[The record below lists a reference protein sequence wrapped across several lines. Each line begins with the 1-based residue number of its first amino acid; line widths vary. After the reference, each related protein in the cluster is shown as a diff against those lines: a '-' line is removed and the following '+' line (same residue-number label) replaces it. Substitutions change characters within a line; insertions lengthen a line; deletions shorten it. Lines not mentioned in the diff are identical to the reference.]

1 MYYNTVMKTS
11 TNYPPRSIR
20 RTAELEELLRSALA
34 LTPSLLARERGWFA
48 QLIVIVL
55 RFYVSKGAK

>member
-1 MYYNTVMKTS
+1 MKNPS

-20 RTAELEELLRSALA
+20 RTPELEDLLRAAIA
-34 LTPSLLARERGWFA
+34 LTPSLAARERGWFS

-55 RFYVSKGAK
+55 RFYVEKQ